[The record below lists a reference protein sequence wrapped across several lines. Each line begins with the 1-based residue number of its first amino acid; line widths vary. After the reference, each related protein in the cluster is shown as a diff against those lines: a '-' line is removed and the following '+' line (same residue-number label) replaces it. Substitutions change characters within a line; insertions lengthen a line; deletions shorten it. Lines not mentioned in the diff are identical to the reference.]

1 MTPEVRKSKKKSN
14 VKLTSIMN
22 PSIVIYVIGMLT
34 ISMTTMLVMPS
45 DKLKAS
51 PTLNADWTLKSIL
64 LVKEIPSFDL
74 LHKPNGL
81 FGIHQV
87 IF

>member
-22 PSIVIYVIGMLT
+22 PSIVIYVIGMLA
-34 ISMTTMLVMPS
+34 IFMTTMLVTANVN
-45 DKLKAS
+45 LKAS

-81 FGIHQV
+81 FRIRPV